1 MKTDYSHYKDIDFL
15 DDDFFIES
23 MISPTTESK
32 LFWSELIDRKEVDIN
47 EYISANMLLDTI
59 RKSRREI
66 PQERKDR
73 LWKRI
78 ETTRNSP
85 DKKQKAIHRY
95 KYLAITACSAVIIGL
110 SITFLLERKNVSDSS
125 DIDYAQFQALHQPQN
140 QKEIRI
146 VTEDSQLEIDG
157 KEADIKYD
165 STGSFTVNSE
175 AVSTGTTLPSVAKVS
190 YNQLSVPYGKR
201 AFLTLADGTSLWV
214 NAGTSVIYPATFPE
228 NKREIYVDGEVYAE
242 VQRDQS
248 RPFVVK
254 TDKLEIQ
261 VLGTSFNLSA
271 YKDDAFK
278 RVVLVN
284 GAVDVKQNG
293 VNTRLVPNQ
302 AYTYTQNGISVETVD
317 TEIYTSWR
325 DGIYIFQNEPIENIL
340 QQLARYYNVTM
351 IFPSEPSRILCSG
364 KLELKDDLSR
374 LLNNLS
380 QIASFNFGVKDN
392 EYRIQFNQ

>member
-32 LFWSELIDRKEVDIN
+32 LFWSELIDRKEIDIN

-95 KYLAITACSAVIIGL
+95 KYLAIAACSAVIIGL

-190 YNQLSVPYGKR
+190 YNQLSVPYAKR